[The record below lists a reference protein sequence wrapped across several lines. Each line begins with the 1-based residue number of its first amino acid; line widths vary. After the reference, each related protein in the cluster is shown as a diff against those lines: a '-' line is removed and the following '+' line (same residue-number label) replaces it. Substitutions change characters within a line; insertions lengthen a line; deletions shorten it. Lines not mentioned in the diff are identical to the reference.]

1 MPISATELA
10 RAYPDEHDDLPPPI
24 KFLLKQTVTFEV
36 QLPRHTHTN
45 TYNDFKI
52 SKILGLKVNRS
63 QLISQLP
70 PPPPPPPRSP
80 RFSFSTLFSFT
91 ATFLHVFT
99 YLFHV

>member
-24 KFLLKQTVTFEV
+24 KFLLKQT
-36 QLPRHTHTN
+36 
-45 TYNDFKI
+45 
-52 SKILGLKVNRS
+52 GLKVNRS